1 MYAVIYAPNCKEH
14 YVSTNDLKGH
24 TCYITTT
31 QFFNKRHL
39 DADFLFCIMISIV
52 VSLCTFSLNMVAV
65 QNYMKSCQI
74 CVSSMKSDNLTV
86 DTKAK

>member
-52 VSLCTFSLNMVAV
+52 VSLCTFFFEHGCCSKLHE
-65 QNYMKSCQI
+65 KLS
-74 CVSSMKSDNLTV
+74 NLCFV
-86 DTKAK
+86 NEIG